1 MVLIISV
8 IKNRDNRDSEFF
20 SFYFLFYTFLY
31 LDGELFLVCSPLL
44 KSNNKMK
51 IIAKGILFLCI

>member
-31 LDGELFLVCSPLL
+31 LDGELFLVCSHLIR
-44 KSNNKMK
+44 SNNKMK
-51 IIAKGILFLCI
+51 IIAKGTLFLCI